1 MLSNHD
7 IDLLVENSTYRIS
20 KVLCV
25 ILNLTHLIYL
35 SRIDQRSL
43 MFYPASQIASQDFC
57 LSVGWSVGLSQKNG
71 MSQNFLREIVS
82 HKRLNKSQRR
92 APISILIF
100 PAHLNSAKISQKEF
114 REIFVFLQ
122 LV

>member
-43 MFYPASQIASQDFC
+43 MFYPASQIASQGF
-57 LSVGWSVGLSQKNG
+57 LSVRRLVCRSVTKKWDES
-71 MSQNFLREIVS
+71 E
-82 HKRLNKSQRR
+82 
-92 APISILIF
+92 F
-100 PAHLNSAKISQKEF
+100 PTRNRF
-114 REIFVFLQ
+114 T
-122 LV
+122 